1 MRKQKI
7 TISVI
12 GGSSISSKVEDLA
25 ESVGKM
31 IAELGCILVCGG
43 LGGAMEAAAKGAK
56 KAGGMTIG
64 ILPGKD
70 KRDANSYI
78 DISLPTS
85 IGYARNTIVACSADI
100 IVALP
105 GSFGTNSE
113 ICYGLV
119 YGRPVIDLGN
129 WNIEGMIDVKNI
141 AEAEEKIKKIIKKL
155 QNAKKAYDIKN
166 RDLPELPE
174 VETIVRDLSKSL
186 HGKTI
191 FRCDRPR
198 CLYLRQK
205 AEDFIRRLKAQAI
218 DKDFPPRQGRDRAFI
233 LRRISWSSS

>member
-1 MRKQKI
+1 LEISTKRRDFQGGWPTRRESLPQMRQRRTKGAESRRTRFINKKEIMKKQKI

-31 IAELGCILVCGG
+31 IAELGCVLVCGG

-56 KAGGMTIG
+56 MAGGLTVG

-78 DISLPTS
+78 DIALPTS
-85 IGYARNTIVACSADI
+85 IGYARNTIVSCSADI

-119 YGRPVIDLGN
+119 YGRPVIDMGN

-141 AEAEEKIKKIIKKL
+141 AEAEEKIKKLIKKL
-155 QNAKKAYDIKN
+155 QN
-166 RDLPELPE
+166 
-174 VETIVRDLSKSL
+174 V
-186 HGKTI
+186 
-191 FRCDRPR
+191 
-198 CLYLRQK
+198 
-205 AEDFIRRLKAQAI
+205 
-218 DKDFPPRQGRDRAFI
+218 
-233 LRRISWSSS
+233 

>member
-31 IAELGCILVCGG
+31 IAELGCVLVCGG
-43 LGGAMEAAAKGAK
+43 LGGAMEAAAKGAQS
-56 KAGGMTIG
+56 AGGMTIG

-70 KRDANSYI
+70 KRDANPYI

-100 IVALP
+100 IIALP

-119 YGRPVIDLGN
+119 YGRPVIDMGH
-129 WNIEGMIDVKNI
+129 WNIEGMIDAKNI
-141 AEAEEKIKKIIKKL
+141 DEAQEKIKKIIKKF
-155 QNAKKAYDIKN
+155 QNA
-166 RDLPELPE
+166 
-174 VETIVRDLSKSL
+174 
-186 HGKTI
+186 
-191 FRCDRPR
+191 
-198 CLYLRQK
+198 
-205 AEDFIRRLKAQAI
+205 
-218 DKDFPPRQGRDRAFI
+218 
-233 LRRISWSSS
+233 

>member
-12 GGSSISSKVEDLA
+12 GGSSISSRVEDLA
-25 ESVGKM
+25 ESVGAM
-31 IAELGCILVCGG
+31 IARLDCVLVCGG

-56 KAGGMTIG
+56 KAGGLTVG

-78 DISLPTS
+78 DIALPTS
-85 IGYARNTIVACSADI
+85 IGYARNTIVSCSADI
-100 IVALP
+100 IIALP

-129 WNIEGMIDVKNI
+129 WKIDGMIEVKNV
-141 AEAEEKIKKIIKKL
+141 AEAEEKINKLIKKL
-155 QNAKKAYDIKN
+155 QHA
-166 RDLPELPE
+166 
-174 VETIVRDLSKSL
+174 
-186 HGKTI
+186 
-191 FRCDRPR
+191 
-198 CLYLRQK
+198 
-205 AEDFIRRLKAQAI
+205 
-218 DKDFPPRQGRDRAFI
+218 
-233 LRRISWSSS
+233 

>member
-1 MRKQKI
+1 
-7 TISVI
+7 
-12 GGSSISSKVEDLA
+12 
-25 ESVGKM
+25 M

-78 DISLPTS
+78 DIALPTS

-141 AEAEEKIKKIIKKL
+141 AEAEEKIKKSSESR
-155 QNAKKAYDIKN
+155 NY
-166 RDLPELPE
+166 RMPELPE

-186 HGKTI
+186 RGKN
-191 FRCDRPR
+191 F
-198 CLYLRQK
+198 LM
-205 AEDFIRRLKAQAI
+205 
-218 DKDFPPRQGRDRAFI
+218 
-233 LRRISWSSS
+233 